1 MYRIML
7 VTSIRENY
15 ESLYKYLT
23 ITDDEGNVIPYEAAN
38 DDELDAK
45 VESMLNDGY
54 AKNDFIIVT
63 VKDYN
68 INADIV

>member
-45 VESMLNDGY
+45 VESMLNNGY